1 MRLLYALLL
10 LLVPFHLAQAQ
21 ASLVEGVW
29 QGELRLDGLEGQQKV
44 KFELHLKAD
53 GQFLNG
59 KTYLYTP
66 EGQVYTLPV
75 EGWIYSDRSIYLR
88 EVWPDEAPATAGTLP
103 DFTRK
108 FQLLFSRSIWET
120 TLEGYWQQI
129 HLDPFDRERRRGRL
143 LLQRKEQ
150 RKGKA

>member
-1 MRLLYALLL
+1 MRLLYVLLL
-10 LLVPFHLAQAQ
+10 LLVPVHLAQAQ
-21 ASLVEGVW
+21 AGLVEGIW
-29 QGELRLDGLEGQQKV
+29 EGELRLGGLEGQQKV

-53 GQFLNG
+53 DQFLKG
-59 KTYLYTP
+59 RTYLYTP
-66 EGQVYTLPV
+66 EGEVHTLPV

-88 EVWPDEAPATAGTLP
+88 EVWPEDEP
-103 DFTRK
+103 DEPTRPPFPRK

-129 HLDPFDRERRRGRL
+129 HLDPFDHKRQRGRL

>member
-10 LLVPFHLAQAQ
+10 LSVPVHLAQAQ
-21 ASLVEGVW
+21 AGLVEGIW
-29 QGELRLDGLEGQQKV
+29 EGELRLGGLEGQQKV

-66 EGQVYTLPV
+66 EGQVHTLPV
-75 EGWIYSDRSIYLR
+75 EGWIYSDRSTYLR
-88 EVWPDEAPATAGTLP
+88 EVWPDEAPATPGTLP
-103 DFTRK
+103 DFPRK

-120 TLEGYWQQI
+120 TLEGYWQQMETE
-129 HLDPFDRERRRGRL
+129 PFDRERRRGRL